1 MAEPTAAAAA
11 GAADIRQA
19 LIGFLSNEAWEALL
33 ASLNQRIEQMENL
46 PEVDTR
52 RKVFALLDDIDAVHR
67 EALHRLVRLFK
78 EGVLEKVVTD
88 PAIHTLMELYDLL
101 PAEMPEPAEPAEP
114 ARATKPA
121 FPTIPIRAVRAA
133 PPPAPLRYPHW
144 VPVLAH
150 FEDMASGGLRAD
162 LPVDGLKLL
171 LARREDQWFALDSS
185 CPTDGASLHGASL
198 HGYTL
203 SCPHHAGCH
212 YDIRSGARVGG
223 GANLV
228 CYSVKTDDAGR
239 VLVGL
244 DMDFKPGL
252 PSF

>member
-101 PAEMPEPAEPAEP
+101 PAAMAEP
-114 ARATKPA
+114 ARAKVA
-121 FPTIPIRAVRAA
+121 RKAVN
-133 PPPAPLRYPHW
+133 
-144 VPVLAH
+144 
-150 FEDMASGGLRAD
+150 FM
-162 LPVDGLKLL
+162 
-171 LARREDQWFALDSS
+171 
-185 CPTDGASLHGASL
+185 C
-198 HGYTL
+198 
-203 SCPHHAGCH
+203 
-212 YDIRSGARVGG
+212 
-223 GANLV
+223 LV
-228 CYSVKTDDAGR
+228 
-239 VLVGL
+239 
-244 DMDFKPGL
+244 
-252 PSF
+252 

>member
-1 MAEPTAAAAA
+1 MAEPTAAAA
-11 GAADIRQA
+11 DVRQA

-46 PEVDTR
+46 PEGETR
-52 RKVFALLDDIDAVHR
+52 RKVFALLDDVDAVHR

-101 PAEMPEPAEPAEP
+101 PATAAKPVAAP
-114 ARATKPA
+114 KPA
-121 FPTIPIRAVRAA
+121 FPTIPIRAVRAP

-144 VPVLAH
+144 VPALARA
-150 FEDMASGGLRAD
+150 DDIASGSLRAG
-162 LPVDGLKLL
+162 LLVDGKTLL
-171 LARREDQWFALDSS
+171 LARRAAEWFALDSACAVDDS
-185 CPTDGASLHGASL
+185 SLQGASLS
-198 HGYTL
+198 GYTL
-203 SCPHHAGCH
+203 SCPNHAGCH

-223 GANLV
+223 GAGLA
-228 CYSVKTDDAGR
+228 CYNVKTDDAGR
-239 VLVGL
+239 VLIGF